1 MSASGPRTYSVFV
14 GDVSLDEYFRTDVW
28 PGSGAKVDMT
38 PIGSHVGGMIANA
51 AAVYAGYGGSVRFL
65 WAMND
70 GEMSRLLLADLESL
84 GIDTSLVIRDCRTRR
99 LAQHHRAGRG
109 RAHRADA
116 RAGPDTIALTDC
128 GARRP
133 ARRPSRLHRDRRP
146 ALAAARR
153 PARQRR
159 SSPTSAAPG
168 RSSSSTSTWATCG
181 RGTQALISSADV
193 LLVNRLGFERLRGGR
208 TESET
213 VAHLLDGAA
222 RVVVVTLGPEGCR
235 VASRSG
241 AFTVPGIAVDPV
253 DVTGAGD
260 TFGASFVHALDVTD
274 DLVAAATFANAAAAR
289 AVCSPGGRSGVAT
302 EEEVVAFADRHGV
315 PVALHLQPTQDAGRA
330 PRRHG
335 VQVDTIER
343 STS

>member
-1 MSASGPRTYSVFV
+1 MSGPGRDGYSVFV

-51 AAVYAGYGGSVRFL
+51 AAVYAGYGRSVRFL

-84 GIDTSLVIRDCRTRR
+84 GIDTSLVIRDAALADSRNIIV
-99 LAQHHRAGRG
+99 LAQGEHTVLTPALGLE
-109 RAHRADA
+109 
-116 RAGPDTIALTDC
+116 TIALTDAALDALR
-128 GARRP
+128 GARYVYTAIGDLRSLRHDGRP
-133 ARRPSRLHRDRRP
+133 ATSVVADFRGAGAQLVLDLDVGHVRPGDE
-146 ALAAARR
+146 
-153 PARQRR
+153 
-159 SSPTSAAPG
+159 
-168 RSSSSTSTWATCG
+168 
-181 RGTQALISSADV
+181 ALIASADV

-213 VAHLLDGAA
+213 LANLLDGAA
-222 RVVVVTLGPEGCR
+222 RVVVVTLGPQGCR

-289 AVCSPGGRSGVAT
+289 AVGSPGGRSGVAT
-302 EEEVVAFADRHGV
+302 EQEVVAFADRHGV
-315 PVALHLQPTQDAGRA
+315 SVALHLQPTQDAGRA
-330 PRRHG
+330 PRRHDD
-335 VQVDTIER
+335 QVNTIER
-343 STS
+343 SAS